1 MRNYPIQN
9 NIGNKTIDLEFL
21 KFYQAF
27 KNSEPFS
34 KLPIKPSGVTFKDDI
49 DKLKKVTNEIKQTMN
64 KVDQQHLERDALS

>member
-1 MRNYPIQN
+1 
-9 NIGNKTIDLEFL
+9 L

-64 KVDQQHLERDALS
+64 KVDQQHLERDALSWLFKNEHAHNTTPLE